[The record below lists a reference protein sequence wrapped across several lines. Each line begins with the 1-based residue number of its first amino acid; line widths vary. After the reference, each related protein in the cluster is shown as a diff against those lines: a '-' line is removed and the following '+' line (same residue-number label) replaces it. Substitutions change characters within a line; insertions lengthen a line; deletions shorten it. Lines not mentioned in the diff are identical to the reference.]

1 MSLTRKI
8 RVFGIWISLSWL
20 TQTMSLYSLAWAQL
34 TRLNVSYSSISTEQL
49 PAWIAK
55 ETGIYAQN
63 GLDVQL
69 IYTAPNMGVVALLS
83 GDTPIAQASGPGIV
97 SSRLG
102 GSDAVMVAAG
112 FIALDHWL
120 LARKEIKTA
129 QQLKGGVVAVG
140 RIGSSNDHI
149 ARFALRSIG
158 LTPLK
163 DVSMMATGSPLD
175 RLAALESGRA
185 QATALTFPS
194 SFVLWKKGFNI
205 LADLSTL
212 EFPFQTTGIATTRRF
227 IQKNSEV
234 IKKYVKAQI
243 EAVHRLK
250 KDRGTTLKILA
261 KYFVGVK
268 DTEAFEKAY
277 DRVVT
282 NDKIVPPKQYPTV
295 EGIKSVLDM
304 MAENEPRAKK
314 ANPEDFVEMRFVKEL
329 DDSGFID
336 RLYQR

>member
-8 RVFGIWISLSWL
+8 RVFSIWISLSWL
-20 TQTMSLYSLAWAQL
+20 SQTIFLHGLASAQL
-34 TRLNVSYSSISTEQL
+34 TKLNVSYSSISTEQL

-120 LARKEIKTA
+120 LARKEIKTP
-129 QQLKGGVVAVG
+129 QELKGGVVAVG

-212 EFPFQTTGIATTRRF
+212 DFSFQTTGIATTRRF
-227 IQKNSEV
+227 IQKNPDV
-234 IKKYVKAQI
+234 VRKYVKAQI

-268 DTEAFEKAY
+268 DTEAFERAY

-314 ANPEDFVEMRFVKEL
+314 ANPEDFVEMRFVREL
-329 DDSGFID
+329 DESGFID

>member
-1 MSLTRKI
+1 MSLRRKI

-20 TQTMSLYSLAWAQL
+20 TQTIFLHGLAWAQL
-34 TRLNVSYSSISTEQL
+34 TKLNVSYSSISTEQL

-129 QQLKGGVVAVG
+129 QELKGGVVAVG

-194 SFVLWKKGFNI
+194 SFVLWKRGFNI

-212 EFPFQTTGIATTRRF
+212 GFPFQTTGIATTRRF

-234 IKKYVKAQI
+234 SKRRSKRCIDLRRIVGQ
-243 EAVHRLK
+243 RLK
-250 KDRGTTLKILA
+250 SWRNILL
-261 KYFVGVK
+261 G
-268 DTEAFEKAY
+268 
-277 DRVVT
+277 
-282 NDKIVPPKQYPTV
+282 
-295 EGIKSVLDM
+295 
-304 MAENEPRAKK
+304 
-314 ANPEDFVEMRFVKEL
+314 
-329 DDSGFID
+329 
-336 RLYQR
+336 

>member
-1 MSLTRKI
+1 MSLRRNI
-8 RVFGIWISLSWL
+8 RVLGIWISLSWL
-20 TQTMSLYSLAWAQL
+20 AQAIPSYSLAWAQL
-34 TRLNVSYSSISTEQL
+34 TKLNVSYSSISTEQL

-120 LARKEIKTA
+120 LARKEIKTP

-140 RIGSSNDHI
+140 RMGSSNDHI
-149 ARFALRSIG
+149 ARFALRSLG

-212 EFPFQTTGIATTRRF
+212 DFPFQTTGIATTRRF
-227 IQKNSEV
+227 IQKNPEV
-234 IKKYVKAQI
+234 IRKYVKAQI

-261 KYFVGVK
+261 KYFIGVK

-304 MAENEPRAKK
+304 MAENEPRAKT

-329 DDSGFID
+329 DDNGFID

>member
-1 MSLTRKI
+1 MLS
-8 RVFGIWISLSWL
+8 IWISLSWL
-20 TQTMSLYSLAWAQL
+20 AQAIPLHSLAWAQL
-34 TRLNVSYSSISTEQL
+34 TKLNVSYSSISTEQL

-212 EFPFQTTGIATTRRF
+212 DFPFQTTGIATTRRF
-227 IQKNSEV
+227 IQKN
-234 IKKYVKAQI
+234 
-243 EAVHRLK
+243 
-250 KDRGTTLKILA
+250 
-261 KYFVGVK
+261 
-268 DTEAFEKAY
+268 
-277 DRVVT
+277 
-282 NDKIVPPKQYPTV
+282 
-295 EGIKSVLDM
+295 
-304 MAENEPRAKK
+304 
-314 ANPEDFVEMRFVKEL
+314 PERD
-329 DDSGFID
+329 
-336 RLYQR
+336 

>member
-1 MSLTRKI
+1 MSLRRKI
-8 RVFGIWISLSWL
+8 RVFGIWISLGWL
-20 TQTMSLYSLAWAQL
+20 AQTLSLYGLAWAQL
-34 TRLNVSYSSISTEQL
+34 TKLNVSYSSISTEQL

-83 GDTPIAQASGPGIV
+83 GDTPLAQASGPGIV

-212 EFPFQTTGIATTRRF
+212 DFPFQTTGIATTRRF
-227 IQKNSEV
+227 IQKNPDV
-234 IKKYVKAQI
+234 IRKYVKAQI

-314 ANPEDFVEMRFVKEL
+314 ANPEEFVEMRFVKEL

>member
-1 MSLTRKI
+1 MSLRRKI
-8 RVFGIWISLSWL
+8 RVLGIWISLSWL
-20 TQTMSLYSLAWAQL
+20 AQTISLYGLAWAQL
-34 TRLNVSYSSISTEQL
+34 TKLNVSYSSISTEQL

-185 QATALTFPS
+185 QATAHTFPS

-212 EFPFQTTGIATTRRF
+212 DFPFQTTGIATTRRF
-227 IQKNSEV
+227 IQKNPDV
-234 IKKYVKAQI
+234 IRKYVKAQI

-282 NDKIVPPKQYPTV
+282 NDKIVPPKQYHRRRNQ
-295 EGIKSVLDM
+295 IS
-304 MAENEPRAKK
+304 
-314 ANPEDFVEMRFVKEL
+314 
-329 DDSGFID
+329 SGHD
-336 RLYQR
+336 GRK

>member
-8 RVFGIWISLSWL
+8 RVFGIWISLGWL
-20 TQTMSLYSLAWAQL
+20 AQTISLYSLAWAQL
-34 TRLNVSYSSISTEQL
+34 TKLNVSYSSISTEQL

-120 LARKEIKTA
+120 LARTEIKTA

-212 EFPFQTTGIATTRRF
+212 DFPFQTTGIATTRRF
-227 IQKNSEV
+227 IQKNHDV
-234 IKKYVKAQI
+234 IRKYVKAQI

-329 DDSGFID
+329 DDNGFID

>member
-1 MSLTRKI
+1 ML
-8 RVFGIWISLSWL
+8 GIWISLSWL
-20 TQTMSLYSLAWAQL
+20 AQAIPSYSLAWAQL
-34 TRLNVSYSSISTEQL
+34 TKLNVSYSSISTEQL

-120 LARKEIKTA
+120 LARKEIKTP

-194 SFVLWKKGFNI
+194 SFVLWKKGI
-205 LADLSTL
+205 QHS
-212 EFPFQTTGIATTRRF
+212 GRF
-227 IQKNSEV
+227 IYPRLPVSNHGHSDDQEV
-234 IKKYVKAQI
+234 
-243 EAVHRLK
+243 H
-250 KDRGTTLKILA
+250 
-261 KYFVGVK
+261 
-268 DTEAFEKAY
+268 TEK
-277 DRVVT
+277 
-282 NDKIVPPKQYPTV
+282 
-295 EGIKSVLDM
+295 
-304 MAENEPRAKK
+304 PRR
-314 ANPEDFVEMRFVKEL
+314 D
-329 DDSGFID
+329 
-336 RLYQR
+336 

>member
-1 MSLTRKI
+1 ML
-8 RVFGIWISLSWL
+8 GIWISLSWL
-20 TQTMSLYSLAWAQL
+20 AQAIPSYSLAWAQL
-34 TRLNVSYSSISTEQL
+34 TKLNVSYSSISTEQL

-112 FIALDHWL
+112 FISLDHWL

-212 EFPFQTTGIATTRRF
+212 DFPFQTTGIATTRRF
-227 IQKNSEV
+227 IQKNPEV
-234 IKKYVKAQI
+234 IRKYVKAQI

-261 KYFVGVK
+261 KYFIGVK

-329 DDSGFID
+329 DDNGFID

>member
-1 MSLTRKI
+1 MSLRRNI
-8 RVFGIWISLSWL
+8 RVLGIWISLSWL
-20 TQTMSLYSLAWAQL
+20 AQAIPSYSLAWAQL
-34 TRLNVSYSSISTEQL
+34 TKLNVSYSSISTEQL

-120 LARKEIKTA
+120 LARKEIKTP

-140 RIGSSNDHI
+140 RMGSSNDHI

-212 EFPFQTTGIATTRRF
+212 DFPFQTTGIATTRRF
-227 IQKNSEV
+227 IQKNPEV
-234 IKKYVKAQI
+234 IRKYVKAQI

-261 KYFVGVK
+261 KYFIGVK

-329 DDSGFID
+329 DDNGFID

>member
-8 RVFGIWISLSWL
+8 RVFSIWISLSWL
-20 TQTMSLYSLAWAQL
+20 SQTIFLHGLASAQL
-34 TRLNVSYSSISTEQL
+34 TKLNVSYSSISTEQL

-120 LARKEIKTA
+120 LARKEIKTP
-129 QQLKGGVVAVG
+129 QELKGGVVAVG

-194 SFVLWKKGFNI
+194 SFVLWKK
-205 LADLSTL
+205 
-212 EFPFQTTGIATTRRF
+212 
-227 IQKNSEV
+227 
-234 IKKYVKAQI
+234 
-243 EAVHRLK
+243 
-250 KDRGTTLKILA
+250 DRGTTLKILA
-261 KYFVGVK
+261 KYFIGVK

-314 ANPEDFVEMRFVKEL
+314 ANPEDFVEMRFVREL
-329 DDSGFID
+329 DESGFID

>member
-1 MSLTRKI
+1 ML
-8 RVFGIWISLSWL
+8 GIWISLGWL
-20 TQTMSLYSLAWAQL
+20 AQTISLYGLAWAQL
-34 TRLNVSYSSISTEQL
+34 TKLNVSYSSISTEQL

-212 EFPFQTTGIATTRRF
+212 DFPFQTTGIATTRRF
-227 IQKNSEV
+227 IQKNPDV
-234 IKKYVKAQI
+234 IRKYVKAQI

-329 DDSGFID
+329 DDNGFID